1 MRVVTYREAINEA
14 LKEEM
19 ERDDKVFLLGEDVG
33 AFGGAMAVTK
43 GLYEKFGTK
52 RVMDMPISESVIIGS
67 ALGCALTGLRP
78 VAEIMFIDFTCV
90 CMDQIVNQVAKMRY
104 MLGGQVKVPLVIRTQ
119 GGAGKSYA
127 AQHSQSLES
136 WFVHTPGIKV
146 VMPSTPYDAKGLL
159 KSCIREDNP
168 IMFIEHKLLYN
179 TKGEIPDGDYTI
191 PIGKAEI
198 KREGNDVTLTTYSRM
213 VLFALEAADILEKE
227 GISVEVI
234 DLRTLN
240 PLDMDTLLD
249 SVKKTGRLLT
259 VEEGNKSVGVGAE
272 IVSRV
277 LEENFDYLDASP
289 RRLASLDIPIPFNRD
304 LERATLPNVQK
315 IIFEVKKL
323 LNKEKNGIIGKD
335 FYQGRRLGK

>member
-1 MRVVTYREAINEA
+1 VRVVTYREAINEA
-14 LKEEM
+14 LREEM

-43 GLYEKFGTK
+43 GLYEKFGPK

-90 CMDQIVNQVAKMRY
+90 CMDQIVNQIAKIRY
-104 MLGGQVKVPLVIRTQ
+104 MLGGQVRVPLVIRTQ

-179 TKGEIPDGDYTI
+179 TKGEIPNGDYTI

-198 KREGNDVTLTTYSRM
+198 KREGNDVTLATYSRM
-213 VLFALEAADILEKE
+213 VLFALEAANILEKE
-227 GISVEVI
+227 GISVEVV
-234 DLRTLN
+234 DLRTLS
-240 PLDMDTLLD
+240 PLDMNTLLD
-249 SVKKTGRLLT
+249 SVKKTGHLLT
-259 VEEGNKSVGVGAE
+259 VEEGNKNVGVGAE

-277 LEENFDYLDASP
+277 VEKAFDYLDAPP
-289 RRLASLDIPIPFNRD
+289 RRLASKDVPIPFNRD
-304 LERATLPNVQK
+304 LERTVLPNTQK
-315 IIFEVKKL
+315 IISKVKESLK
-323 LNKEKNGIIGKD
+323 
-335 FYQGRRLGK
+335 RRRRCH